1 MADMEPEPA
10 EREPTGPEPQDGEP
24 RDGEPTGPEPWESE
38 LTDSEP
44 TGPEPGESEPADP
57 EPTASAPDGDAAE
70 PLTAL
75 SLPAQLI
82 IAVAI
87 AVAAVAAAIH
97 LSAAFL
103 NVSPPNTLTK
113 RHGAAIDDY
122 VYPEFERVWKLF
134 APNPL
139 QQNIAVQAR
148 AEIRTS
154 EGGTATTGWRDLSA
168 QDGAAIHH
176 NPLPSH
182 TQQNELRRGWEF
194 YVGSHDVRERPQG
207 MRGSLSEQYIRRIV
221 MLRLGREE
229 DGGTVERIQVRSAT
243 TPVAAPPWSDEKI
256 DTKTV
261 YRTLPW
267 WTVTSDDLPEAKR
280 R

>member
-1 MADMEPEPA
+1 MADTEPEPA
-10 EREPTGPEPQDGEP
+10 ER
-24 RDGEPTGPEPWESE
+24 
-38 LTDSEP
+38 EP

-57 EPTASAPDGDAAE
+57 EQAAPAPDGGAEE

-148 AEIRTS
+148 AEIRTPD
-154 EGGTATTGWRDLSA
+154 GGTATTGWRDLSA

-243 TPVAAPPWSDEKI
+243 TPVAPPPWSDEKI

>member
-1 MADMEPEPA
+1 MAARGTAGTEPEPTEPEPKPAEPEPA
-10 EREPTGPEPQDGEP
+10 EPEPA
-24 RDGEPTGPEPWESE
+24 
-38 LTDSEP
+38 
-44 TGPEPGESEPADP
+44 EPGPTEP
-57 EPTASAPDGDAAE
+57 EPTEPEQPEPDGDAAE

-75 SLPAQLI
+75 SLPGQLI
-82 IAVAI
+82 IAVGI

-97 LSAAFL
+97 LSTAFL
-103 NVSPPNTLTK
+103 AVSPPNTLTK

-122 VYPEFERVWKLF
+122 IYPEFERVWKLF

-148 AEIRTS
+148 AEIRTR

-168 QDGAAIHH
+168 QDGAAIRH

-182 TQQNELRRGWEF
+182 TQQNELRRAWEF
-194 YVGSHDVRERPQG
+194 YVGSHDAQERPQG
-207 MRGSLSEQYIRRIV
+207 MRGGLSEQYIRRIV
-221 MLRLGREE
+221 MLRFGREE
-229 DGGTVERIQVRSAT
+229 DGGSVERIQVRSAT
-243 TPVAAPPWSDEKI
+243 TPVAPPSWSDEKI

-267 WTVTSDDLPEAKR
+267 WSVTTHDIPEAKSR
-280 R
+280 

>member
-1 MADMEPEPA
+1 MAGLGMAGTEPEPGPTEPEPGPTEPEPEPEPA
-10 EREPTGPEPQDGEP
+10 STEPEPAAG
-24 RDGEPTGPEPWESE
+24 
-38 LTDSEP
+38 
-44 TGPEPGESEPADP
+44 
-57 EPTASAPDGDAAE
+57 AAE

-82 IAVAI
+82 IAVGI

-103 NVSPPNTLTK
+103 AVSPPNTLTK

-122 VYPEFERVWKLF
+122 IYPEFERVWKLF

-148 AEIRTS
+148 AEIRTR

-168 QDGAAIHH
+168 QDGTAIRH

-182 TQQNELRRGWEF
+182 TQQNELRRAWEF
-194 YVGSHDVRERPQG
+194 YVGSHDARERPQG
-207 MRGSLSEQYIRRIV
+207 MRGSLAEQYIRRIV
-221 MLRLGREE
+221 MLRFGREE
-229 DGGTVERIQVRSAT
+229 DGGAVERIQVRSAT
-243 TPVAAPPWSDEKI
+243 TPVTPPSWSDEKI
-256 DTKTV
+256 DTKTI

-267 WTVTSDDLPEAKR
+267 WTVTTDDIPEAKSR
-280 R
+280 

>member
-1 MADMEPEPA
+1 MADTEPEPA
-10 EREPTGPEPQDGEP
+10 
-24 RDGEPTGPEPWESE
+24 DGEPTGPEPTAPEPTGPE
-38 LTDSEP
+38 PRGSEP
-44 TGPEPGESEPADP
+44 TGPEQTDPEPSESEPTELTD
-57 EPTASAPDGDAAE
+57 SAPDGDAAE

-148 AEIRTS
+148 AEIRTAD
-154 EGGTATTGWRDLSA
+154 GGTATTGWRDLSA

-207 MRGSLSEQYIRRIV
+207 MRGNLSEQYVRRIV

-229 DGGTVERIQVRSAT
+229 EGGTVERIQVRSAT
-243 TPVAAPPWSDEKI
+243 TPVAPPSWSDEKI
-256 DTKTV
+256 DTRTV